1 MKEGIKELYKYK
13 YSFKSHNE
21 QGAHI
26 LRALQERKLLIDCPI
41 TQLPFNLFWICIVF
55 VHFQYVYLFDRNNVF
70 AANRVSYKLSSF

>member
-41 TQLPFNLFWICIVF
+41 TQLPFQSILDLHCICSFSNLCICLIGIM
-55 VHFQYVYLFDRNNVF
+55 YLLQIEFPI
-70 AANRVSYKLSSF
+70 S